1 MRYLQ
6 VSRCAFESLST
17 PYSSLSAKQANLEKI
32 SEAKAGTIEEHFGR
46 VKETLLQ
53 LQAFG
58 EQTGLTV
65 PETMTVD
72 AYVEQNSGQL
82 EPEPLDYEHSV
93 W

>member
-1 MRYLQ
+1 M
-6 VSRCAFESLST
+6 ESAGLT
-17 PYSSLSAKQANLEKI
+17 DVHLKICQPPYFPLSAKQANLQKI

-46 VKETLLQ
+46 VKETILQ

-72 AYVEQNSGQL
+72 AYVEQNSGLL
-82 EPEPLDYEHSV
+82 EADPSDYEHSV